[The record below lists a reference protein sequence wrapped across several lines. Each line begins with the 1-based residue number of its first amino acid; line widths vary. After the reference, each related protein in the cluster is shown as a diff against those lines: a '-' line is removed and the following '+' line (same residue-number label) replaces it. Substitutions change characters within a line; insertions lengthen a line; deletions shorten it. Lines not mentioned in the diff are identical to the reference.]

1 MEGYPK
7 GARFPSRADNLPM
20 EKRLLLDLSLEELE
34 TELESL
40 GEPAYRARQVWE
52 WVWKHLATD
61 FAVMTNLP
69 AALRESLSER
79 FLLDPFSVLARESDD
94 EGTEKVLLGLADE
107 TSIEAVLIREED
119 RRTVCISTQVGC
131 PVGCTFCATGQM
143 GFVRNL
149 SAGEI
154 AGQVLYFARS
164 LKEKGERVTHVVVM
178 GMGEPLLN
186 YEATLKAL
194 LNLNDPRGFG
204 LGARRIT
211 LSTVGVVP
219 GILRLAQEGRQ
230 FNLAISLHAP
240 DDELRKELVP
250 LAAHWPIA
258 QVLSAAEAYS
268 VATGRRVTFEYVL
281 LGGVNDS
288 LKHARKL
295 AALLR
300 GKLAHVNLI
309 PFNPAPGLPF
319 RRPDEGQVELF
330 RRELLAHNIDVTVRR
345 SRGIRIQAGCGQLR
359 SRVLQE
365 RTGAPKNCHF

>member
-1 MEGYPK
+1 
-7 GARFPSRADNLPM
+7 M
-20 EKRLLLDLSLEELE
+20 EKKLLLDLSPQELQK
-34 TELESL
+34 ELESL
-40 GEPAYRARQVWE
+40 GEPPYRAHQVWE

-61 FAVMTNLP
+61 FAKMTNLP
-69 AALRESLSER
+69 MALRERLSEH
-79 FLLDPFSVLARESDD
+79 FFLDPFSVLARESDE
-94 EGTEKVLLGLADE
+94 EGTEKVLLGLADGA
-107 TSIEAVLIREED
+107 SVEAVLIREEG

-131 PVGCTFCATGQM
+131 PVGCAFCATGQM

-154 AGQVLYFARS
+154 AGQVLHFARS

-194 LNLNDPRGFG
+194 SNLNDARGFG

-211 LSTVGVVP
+211 ISTVGVVP

-250 LAAHWPIA
+250 LAANWPIG

-268 VATGRRVTFEYVL
+268 LATGRRVTFEYVL

-319 RRPDEGQVELF
+319 RRPEEGQVELF
-330 RRELLAHNIDVTVRR
+330 RQELLAQGIDVTVRR
-345 SRGIRIQAGCGQLR
+345 SRGTKIQAGCGQLR
-359 SRVLQE
+359 SRVLGE
-365 RTGAPKNCHF
+365 KTGGPKNCHF

>member
-20 EKRLLLDLSLEELE
+20 EKRLLLDLSLEELQ

-79 FLLDPFSVLARESDD
+79 FLLDPFSVLAKESDD

>member
-20 EKRLLLDLSLEELE
+20 EKRLLLDLSLEELQ